1 MQILCQYSWP
11 GNVRE
16 LKFFIERL
24 VVIAKEKVL
33 TEQLIQKYWQDREV
47 ESIITNIA
55 PLTTDLSSLSE
66 EDRITAALAK
76 HNSNITSAAKALGM
90 DRSTLYRKLK
100 NYKIEVKKTY

>member
-1 MQILCQYSWP
+1 M
-11 GNVRE
+11 RE

-33 TEQLIQKYWQDREV
+33 TEHIIQKYWQDREV
-47 ESIITNIA
+47 ESTITSIA
-55 PLTTDLSSLSE
+55 PLTTNLSSLSE
-66 EDRITAALAK
+66 EDRITTALAK
-76 HNSNITSAAKALGM
+76 HNSNITLAAKTLGM